1 MVNPPLYSDSMLV
14 LSDTSEKERIGTAI
28 APLPRPPYRPLWTM
42 KRQRQLQEGVKR
54 VKRQLAKLG
63 DLRPGSL
70 SKQYNVCGKPDCR
83 CKDTPP
89 KKHGP
94 YYQLSFTWKGRSK
107 TQFVRRGDVTAVRKQ
122 LRNYRRLRELV
133 DKWIAL
139 ELELSQLTLQEG
151 R

>member
-1 MVNPPLYSDSMLV
+1 MLPAA
-14 LSDTSEKERIGTAI
+14 SEKERIGETI
-28 APLPRPPYRPLWTM
+28 ASPACPPYDPFCTM
-42 KRQRQLQEGVKR
+42 KRQRQLEERIKR
-54 VKRQLAKLG
+54 IKRQLAELG

-70 SKQYNVCGKPDCR
+70 SKQYNVCGKPGCQ

-107 TQFVRRGDVTAVRKQ
+107 TKFVRRGDVTTVRKQ

-133 DKWIAL
+133 DKWVAS
-139 ELELSQLTLQEG
+139 ELELSQLKIQEG